1 MVILFGLVPR
11 TIPFSLFSFDWY
23 RVQACS
29 FFFVDPF
36 RSHPIQ
42 TTMCCICFSRCWTW
56 SRASSN
62 PLSYH
67 TTTHSVHFTLSS
79 TMADVAGATVV
90 RTRHLSFQLHFSW
103 NDSSS
108 QFQSIVITTFSFLS
122 LSLSLSFIFCSFG
135 SLQSPSIGE
144 TNDAQKNVFD
154 LGAFVGD
161 LTLEDDPSRSSSL
174 STKFISSSCTF
185 EHATFWIK
193 IILLVVDFAAM
204 IYRWKD

>member
-42 TTMCCICFSRCWTW
+42 TTMCCICFSRCWTR

-62 PLSYH
+62 H
-67 TTTHSVHFTLSS
+67 TTTHSVHLTLSS

-108 QFQSIVITTFSFLS
+108 QSQSIIITIFHFSFADSVLCRVPLS
-122 LSLSLSFIFCSFG
+122 VKPTMRRRMCSIWER
-135 SLQSPSIGE
+135 LLE
-144 TNDAQKNVFD
+144 T
-154 LGAFVGD
+154 
-161 LTLEDDPSRSSSL
+161 
-174 STKFISSSCTF
+174 
-185 EHATFWIK
+185 
-193 IILLVVDFAAM
+193 
-204 IYRWKD
+204 

>member
-122 LSLSLSFIFCSFG
+122 LFFLSFAHSALCRVPPSGKPTMRRRMCSIWER
-135 SLQSPSIGE
+135 LLE
-144 TNDAQKNVFD
+144 T
-154 LGAFVGD
+154 
-161 LTLEDDPSRSSSL
+161 
-174 STKFISSSCTF
+174 
-185 EHATFWIK
+185 
-193 IILLVVDFAAM
+193 
-204 IYRWKD
+204 